1 MSFCLAV
8 GDIVGT
14 IIGITV
20 AVVLLVLIRY
30 NHRRGSENR
39 ISETVVQYYL
49 ALVYLVNQKPKHQNN
64 GTK

>member
-20 AVVLLVLIRY
+20 AVMLLVLIRY
-30 NHRRGSENR
+30 NHRSENR